1 MGEDSQWILFPEM
14 TRAGPNKQYI
24 LYNPCEMKYRCTV
37 SVFVCV
43 HTIKPV
49 ISMNVDSYII
59 YINHLFIYTFI
70 TSLSQVMYAQI

>member
-1 MGEDSQWILFPEM
+1 MGMGEDSQWILFAE
-14 TRAGPNKQYI
+14 AGPDKRYI
-24 LYNPCEMKYRCTV
+24 LYNPREMKYRCTV

-43 HTIKPV
+43 HTIQPV

-59 YINHLFIYTFI
+59 YISNLFIYIFI